1 VPAGRAGYQGE
12 GLGTRSWDLDL
23 AHARCSG
30 ALGDVAGQQPER
42 VLFGC
47 RFDRPPDRVP
57 AEAARRQGCPV
68 AKWTSVSLEGGEDD
82 AALIRL
88 VAMVEQV
95 AGHEPSL
102 LPRRRCDIGAPP

>member
-1 VPAGRAGYQGE
+1 
-12 GLGTRSWDLDL
+12 
-23 AHARCSG
+23 
-30 ALGDVAGQQPER
+30 
-42 VLFGC
+42 
-47 RFDRPPDRVP
+47 VP